1 MYKTCRSVTSES
13 NGFYRTRVELD
24 PTENDHAPRRRSVA
38 VRTECFQGSPSY
50 HAEHDPNA
58 VYSFQLTV
66 EERQLIDPYGS
77 LTDEGLA
84 RDIKCRAFR
93 ELKRRT
99 SCGVDDLEEKRKM
112 NESGDARIYAYVC
125 DSKHERIHINW
136 EAFREGTLAIYC
148 PTSWYSGL
156 FLDEAFEHG
165 FGVDWAMR
173 EIIQQNIERVSICCK
188 EGRIVLDLPLE
199 NDGFDF
205 MLGFGSIKKVAQYVC
220 LCLKR

>member
-24 PTENDHAPRRRSVA
+24 PTENDHAPRHSQVV
-38 VRTECFQGSPSY
+38 VRPEGFQGSSSY
-50 HAEHDPNA
+50 PAEHDPNA

-77 LTDEGLA
+77 FTDAQLA
-84 RDIKCRAFR
+84 RDVKGRVLL
-93 ELKRRT
+93 ELKRKT

-112 NESGDARIYAYVC
+112 NESGDSRIYAYVC

-136 EAFREGTLAIYC
+136 EAFREGTLAVYC
-148 PTSWYSGL
+148 PTNWYAGL

-188 EGRIVLDLPLE
+188 EGRIVLDLPLA

-205 MLGFGSIKKVAQYVC
+205 MLGFGSIKKVAQYVH